1 MKNLEKLWGHE
12 NDIIGPLKLD
22 LENLQLKVAFSIL
35 DKAKQGKWREE
46 LTFDEYKKVSL
57 RLVKIS
63 EKTKLTDE
71 ECRFVSEFSR
81 YIDKWWEV
89 IKLKVKSLT
98 DNQIWELSKIF
109 ALDISNLT
117 NITDKQA
124 KELWKVSILALDWLR
139 SITDQQAKY
148 LKNVDKLYI
157 NQKIL
162 TPKQREILKMN

>member
-1 MKNLEKLWGHE
+1 M
-12 NDIIGPLKLD
+12 
-22 LENLQLKVAFSIL
+22 
-35 DKAKQGKWREE
+35 
-46 LTFDEYKKVSL
+46 
-57 RLVKIS
+57 
-63 EKTKLTDE
+63 
-71 ECRFVSEFSR
+71 
-81 YIDKWWEV
+81 